1 MCVKSIDL
9 VGPYT
14 DNVKAYG
21 SIFRSFVHEISKLGE
36 TRENKIF

>member
-14 DNVKAYG
+14 DNVKVHG
-21 SIFRSFVHEISKLGE
+21 SICRGSIHEISKLGE